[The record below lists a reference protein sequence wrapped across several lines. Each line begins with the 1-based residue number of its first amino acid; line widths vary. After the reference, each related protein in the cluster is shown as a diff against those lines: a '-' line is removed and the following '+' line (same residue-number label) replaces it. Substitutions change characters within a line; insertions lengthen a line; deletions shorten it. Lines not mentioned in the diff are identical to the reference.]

1 MKPFRY
7 HAIVCTQEKPEGTP
21 CCSAAGSARI
31 LDALNTELGAKG
43 LADDVQVS
51 TCGCLGLCDS
61 GPVMIVYPEGT
72 WYTKLTP
79 PDLSEIV
86 SSHLQSGN
94 KVTRLIRSDYDAMK
108 AEILDHR
115 AKYLAMLKAKELASV

>member
-1 MKPFRY
+1 LKPFRY
-7 HAIVCTQEKPEGTP
+7 HAIVCAQEKPEGTP

-31 LDALNTELGAKG
+31 LDALHSELGAKG
-43 LADDVQVS
+43 LADEVQVS
-51 TCGCLGLCDS
+51 TCSCLGLCDS

-79 PDLSEIV
+79 SDLSEIV
-86 SSHLQSGN
+86 SSHLQNGN
-94 KVTRLIRSDYDAMK
+94 KVTHLIRADYDAMK